1 MHKVYLLAGGNL
13 NNTSLKYEQL
23 SFLLQRKTGKII
35 AQSQYYES
43 PPWGFASS
51 HSFVNKAICMET
63 NLNPVSLMKEIQH
76 IEYLL
81 GRRKNKTNHYEDR
94 TMDIDIIF
102 YDNLLME
109 TKDLQ
114 IPHPKMHLR
123 NFVLTPMNEICPL
136 FVHPSL
142 KKNITTLKKEC
153 PDQAPT
159 TPIAMR

>member
-13 NNTSLKYEQL
+13 NNTLLKYEQL
-23 SFLLQRKTGKII
+23 SFLLQSKTGKII

-43 PPWGFASS
+43 PPWGFSS
-51 HSFVNKAICMET
+51 LYPFINKAICMET
-63 NLNPVSLMKEIQH
+63 TLNPVSLMKETQL
-76 IEYLL
+76 IEHLL
-81 GRRKNKTNHYEDR
+81 GRKEKKTTNYEDR

-102 YDNLLME
+102 YDNLLIN

-123 NFVLTPMNEICPL
+123 NFVLTPMNELCPF

-142 KKNITTLKKEC
+142 KKNITTLKQEC
-153 PDQAPT
+153 PDQAMTNPVT
-159 TPIAMR
+159 LV